1 MALMS
6 IPIISMMIMSMLLQV
21 LHELKQE
28 LVDYEEDVGQMA
40 EVAASSGRKGLGQ
53 SKGAARLFKKVNSM
67 LGKVDSVVTKLETRK
82 TQVAKNI
89 DLLQQEGERS
99 EAQEG
104 HLVTVQVGGNI
115 SGAF

>member
-1 MALMS
+1 MTMTLMS
-6 IPIISMMIMSMLLQV
+6 IFLQV

-82 TQVAKNI
+82 SQVAKNI

-104 HLVTVQVGGNI
+104 HLVTVQV
-115 SGAF
+115 ALL